1 MIQGTFAELK
11 ILVAIALFL
20 GGETAS
26 SQSYPVLLVT
36 AYLHFENSLKG
47 AVAIIS
53 FTNLNNFFQYLFF
66 FLLLIVILFSFLSN
80 SGKVSLGSV
89 KTSEQLILSYR
100 ATRLRKRNMTNM
112 CLEREGLKSKNKTIF
127 NMKSIRLFSCRTP

>member
-1 MIQGTFAELK
+1 MIQGKFAELK

-26 SQSYPVLLVT
+26 SQSFPVLLVT
-36 AYLHFENSLKG
+36 AYFHFENNLKG

-53 FTNLNNFFQYLFF
+53 FTNVVDFFFQYLFF

-80 SGKVSLGSV
+80 SGKVSPGSV
-89 KTSEQLILSYR
+89 KTPEQLILS
-100 ATRLRKRNMTNM
+100 LQGN
-112 CLEREGLKSKNKTIF
+112 
-127 NMKSIRLFSCRTP
+127 

>member
-1 MIQGTFAELK
+1 MVFFTQTINHSPGTCGVIQGKFEELK

-26 SQSYPVLLVT
+26 SQSFPVLLVT

-53 FTNLNNFFQYLFF
+53 FTNLDNFFFNVFF
-66 FLLLIVILFSFLSN
+66 SSF
-80 SGKVSLGSV
+80 
-89 KTSEQLILSYR
+89 
-100 ATRLRKRNMTNM
+100 
-112 CLEREGLKSKNKTIF
+112 F
-127 NMKSIRLFSCRTP
+127 